1 MECLDLEHCT
11 RGKNCQQDEMLLQ
24 DGLRLVLLSE
34 PMFVTYNLHILCKL
48 ILCTELNQS
57 KMWKYMFF
65 CLRMKIVRIWLW
77 YVLYIYTPFGILT
90 SFPFRDGERGATKTE
105 IRLMSGSCLMK
116 LHSKHL
122 MFHFRPTARPPLLL
136 LGSVACFCALGW
148 PLTMNLGDVSSQCIL
163 VTNELA

>member
-1 MECLDLEHCT
+1 
-11 RGKNCQQDEMLLQ
+11 MLLQ

-34 PMFVTYNLHILCKL
+34 PMFVTYNLHVLNNLMFYK
-48 ILCTELNQS
+48 ELSQHQES
-57 KMWKYMFF
+57 KMYKLF
-65 CLRMKIVRIWLW
+65 CLRMKITRIWLW

>member
-1 MECLDLEHCT
+1 
-11 RGKNCQQDEMLLQ
+11 MLLQ

-34 PMFVTYNLHILCKL
+34 PMFLTYNLHVLNKL
-48 ILCTELNQS
+48 MFYKELSQYQESNMY
-57 KMWKYMFF
+57 KLF
-65 CLRMKIVRIWLW
+65 CLRMKITRIWRW

-122 MFHFRPTARPPLLL
+122 MFHFRPTARPPLLF
-136 LGSVACFCALGW
+136 LGSVASLLCFGVAAY
-148 PLTMNLGDVSSQCIL
+148 
-163 VTNELA
+163 NEFG